1 MIQAASFVNQAR
13 EMGFRLFTGVPCSYL
28 KPLINY
34 TLDAPGLEYVG
45 AANEGDAVAVAAGA
59 ELAGQGAVVLFQN
72 SGFGNAVNPLT
83 SLNATFRIPAL
94 LITTWRGEPGGE
106 PDEPQH
112 ELMGEITP
120 ELFDVLRIR
129 WEFFPQSLAD
139 VGPVLARAVEH
150 MDTTR
155 LPYGLIMRKDAVAP
169 HALRPRPAGRPPTFG
184 TLPAASW
191 PAERPARDEV
201 LRRVQAVAR
210 PTDAVIATTG
220 YTGRALYALDD
231 RPSQLYLVGSM
242 GCASSVGL
250 GLALAQPQRRV
261 LVLDGDGAALMRLGA
276 LATIGARR
284 PSNLVHV
291 LLDNEMHESTGGQ
304 ATVTPTA
311 DLAAVAAA
319 CGYPRVLRAATADE
333 AAAALAAAE
342 NELTFIHVKTRP
354 EVSQRLPRPEVT
366 PARMAERFRSWLRQT
381 AAEGAAA

>member
-28 KPLINY
+28 KPLVNY
-34 TLDAPGLEYVG
+34 ALDAPGLEYVG

-59 ELAGQGAVVLFQN
+59 ELAGRRAVVMFQN

-94 LITTWRGEPGGE
+94 LIATWRGEPDGE

-112 ELMGEITP
+112 ELMGQITP
-120 ELFDVLRIR
+120 GLFNVLRIP
-129 WEFFPQSLAD
+129 WEDFPKAEAEI
-139 VGPVLARAVEH
+139 GPVLARAALYMAE
-150 MDTTR
+150 TQ
-155 LPYGLIMRKDAVAP
+155 LPYGLVMKKGAVAA
-169 HALRPRPAGRPPTFG
+169 HALRSRPAARPP
-184 TLPAASW
+184 AAGAMPVTAW

-201 LRRVQAVAR
+201 LRRVQAAVR

-250 GLALAQPQRRV
+250 GLALAQPHRRV
-261 LVLDGDGAALMRLGA
+261 VVLDGDGAALMRLGA
-276 LATIGARR
+276 LAILGSRR
-284 PSNLVHV
+284 PPNLVHV

-304 ATVTPTA
+304 ATASSTA
-311 DLAAVAAA
+311 DLAGVAAA
-319 CGYPRVLRAATADE
+319 CGYPSVVRAGTAGE
-333 AAAALAAAE
+333 VAAALATAPD
-342 NELTFIHVKTRP
+342 ELTFIHVKTRP
-354 EVSQRLPRPEVT
+354 EGMQPLPRPDV
-366 PARMAERFRSWLRQT
+366 PPWRVAERFRAWLRQT

>member
-1 MIQAASFVNQAR
+1 MIQAASFVSQAR
-13 EMGFRLFTGVPCSYL
+13 EMGFGLFTGVPCSYL

-34 TLDAPGLEYVG
+34 VIDATGLEYVG

-59 ELAGQGAVVLFQN
+59 ELAGRRAVVLFQN

-83 SLNATFRIPAL
+83 SLNATFHIPAL

-112 ELMGEITP
+112 ELMGAITP

-129 WEFFPQSLAD
+129 WAFFPQAEAE
-139 VGPVLARAVEH
+139 VGPVLARAVRH
-150 MDTTR
+150 MEATG
-155 LPYGLIMRKDAVAP
+155 LPYGLVMRKGAVAP
-169 HALRPRPAGRPPTFG
+169 HPLRSRPAARPPAPG
-184 TLPAASW
+184 TLPAAAW

-201 LRRVQAVAR
+201 LRRVLAAAG

-220 YTGRALYALDD
+220 YTGRALYALED

-250 GLALAQPQRRV
+250 GLALAQPHRRV

-276 LATIGARR
+276 LATIGDRR
-284 PSNLVHV
+284 PPNLVHV

-304 ATVTPTA
+304 AAVSSSV
-311 DLAAVAAA
+311 DLAAVAHA
-319 CGYPRVLRAATADE
+319 CGYPRTLRAADLDACTR
-333 AAAALAAAE
+333 ALQE
-342 NELTFIHVKTRP
+342 GGGELTFVHVKTRP
-354 EVSQRLPRPEVT
+354 AENKGLPRPTV
-366 PARMAERFRSWLRQT
+366 PPRQVAERFRRWLRET
-381 AAEGAAA
+381 SR

>member
-13 EMGFRLFTGVPCSYL
+13 EMGFRFFTGVPCSYV

-34 TLDAPGLEYVG
+34 TLDAPGMEYVG

-59 ELAGQGAVVLFQN
+59 ELAGQRAVVLFQN

-112 ELMGEITP
+112 ERMGEITP

-129 WEFFPQSLAD
+129 WEFFPQVPENIS
-139 VGPVLARAVEH
+139 PVLTRAVAH
-150 MDTTR
+150 MEATHQ
-155 LPYGLIMRKDAVAP
+155 PYGLIMKKDAVAP
-169 HALRPRPAGRPPTFG
+169 HALRPQPASRTPPSG
-184 TLPAASW
+184 ILPAAAW
-191 PAERPARDEV
+191 PAERPGRDEV
-201 LRRVQAVAR
+201 LRRVQAKAR

-231 RPSQLYLVGSM
+231 RPNQFYLVGSM

-250 GLALAQPQRRV
+250 GLALAQPHRRV

-304 ATVTPTA
+304 ATVTHKV

-319 CGYPRVLRAATADE
+319 CGYPRIIRAATAEE
-333 AAAALAAAE
+333 AAAALTSAE
-342 NELTFIHVKTRP
+342 NELTFVHIKTRP
-354 EVSQRLPRPEVT
+354 EASQRLPRPEVT
-366 PARMAERFRSWLRQT
+366 PAQVADRFRSWLRQT
-381 AAEGAAA
+381 AVEGAAA